1 MILAGTTLLRA
12 EQSNVEKIQKKILR
26 YFFLHLSTYF
36 NFRFAVMAADTL
48 INILE
53 YFRGRVPAL
62 DSFLGQGIEI
72 FTK

>member
-1 MILAGTTLLRA
+1 MILAGTSLLRA
-12 EQSNVEKIQKKILR
+12 EQSNVEKILR
-26 YFFLHLSTYF
+26 YSFLHLSTYF
-36 NFRFAVMAADTL
+36 NFRFAVMAVGRRHADQ
-48 INILE
+48 

>member
-12 EQSNVEKIQKKILR
+12 EQSNVEKIQKKNPEIL
-26 YFFLHLSTYF
+26 FPSSLNLFQLSIRSDRRGHA
-36 NFRFAVMAADTL
+36 NQ
-48 INILE
+48 

>member
-26 YFFLHLSTYF
+26 YSFLHLSTYF
-36 NFRFAVMAADTL
+36 NFRFAVMAVGRRHADQ
-48 INILE
+48 